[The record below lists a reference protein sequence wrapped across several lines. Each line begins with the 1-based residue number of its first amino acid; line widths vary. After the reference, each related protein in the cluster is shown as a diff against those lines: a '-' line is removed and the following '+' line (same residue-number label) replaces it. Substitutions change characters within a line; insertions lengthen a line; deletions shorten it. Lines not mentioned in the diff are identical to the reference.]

1 MKKSLTLGAVVLA
14 TVFAVT
20 AFRTPGDDK
29 AIESIAIGT
38 AIPKADLKMKDV
50 SGKEIAFNDVKG
62 KNGLL
67 VIFSCNTCP
76 FVALYESRI
85 KEAYFQAKGANIG
98 IILVNSNEA
107 NRDGVDSYDEMVKH
121 ATANKYEYSYVVDNN
136 SVVADAFGS
145 SHTPEV
151 FLFDKDGKLAYKG
164 AIDDNAK
171 DMAAAKDRYLR
182 DALNAVR
189 DGKVVTTNSTKSIG
203 CSIKRK

>member
-14 TVFAVT
+14 TVITIT

-29 AIESIAIGT
+29 AIESLAIGT
-38 AIPKADLKMKDV
+38 VLPKADFKMKDV
-50 SGKEIAFNDVKG
+50 SGKEVSFNDVKG
-62 KNGLL
+62 KKGLL

-76 FVALYESRI
+76 YVVLYESRI
-85 KEAYFQAKGANIG
+85 KEAYLQAKGSDIG
-98 IILVNSNEA
+98 VILVNSNEA
-107 NRDGVDSYDEMVKH
+107 QRTGVDSYEAMVKH
-121 ATANKYEYSYVVDNN
+121 ATDNKYECSYVVDNN
-136 SVVADAFGS
+136 SAMADAFGS
-145 SHTPEV
+145 SRTPEV

-164 AIDDNAK
+164 AIDDSPK

-189 DGKVVTTNSTKSIG
+189 DGKVVTTSSTKSIG